1 MSCLSN
7 FPNVEVLSPEDMPRR
22 RHRSDEAK
30 LRIVEESF
38 EGVRQGSA
46 TARRYGVSGSLLS
59 LWRRAYR
66 EGTLCEGANQDT
78 FVQLVPESPAPV
90 QPETDDNRSDGTIEI
105 TLANGRRLTAPA
117 SIAPATLAGLLSVVD
132 PQ

>member
-7 FPNVEVLSPEDMPRR
+7 FPTVEVLSPEDTPRR
-22 RHRSDEAK
+22 RHWSDEDK

-46 TARRYGVSGSLLS
+46 TARRYGVSRSLLS

-66 EGTLCEGANQDT
+66 EGTLCEGADQDT
-78 FVQLVPESPAPV
+78 FVHLVPESPAPV
-90 QPETDDNRSDGTIEI
+90 QPATDHDRRDETIEI

-117 SIAPATLAGLLSVVD
+117 SIAPATLAGLLCVVD

>member
-7 FPNVEVLSPEDMPRR
+7 FPNVEMLSLEDTPGR
-22 RHRSDEAK
+22 RHWSDQDK
-30 LRIVEESF
+30 LRIVKESF

-46 TARRYGVSGSLLS
+46 TARRYGVSRSLLS

-66 EGTLCEGANQDT
+66 EGTLCEGADQDT

-90 QPETDDNRSDGTIEI
+90 QPATDHDRSDGTIEI

-117 SIAPATLAGLLSVVD
+117 SIAPATLAGLLCVVD